1 MKMFA
6 ALAAAV
12 LAIGL
17 TSAATSAF
25 VPLNAATPVVRA

>member
-12 LAIGL
+12 LAVGL
-17 TSAATSAF
+17 ASAATSAF
-25 VPLNAATPVVRA
+25 VPLNAATPIVQA

>member
-12 LAIGL
+12 LAVGI
-17 TSAATSAF
+17 TSAATSVF

>member
-6 ALAAAV
+6 AFAAAI
-12 LAIGL
+12 LAFGL

-25 VPLNAATPVVRA
+25 VPLNAATITVAA